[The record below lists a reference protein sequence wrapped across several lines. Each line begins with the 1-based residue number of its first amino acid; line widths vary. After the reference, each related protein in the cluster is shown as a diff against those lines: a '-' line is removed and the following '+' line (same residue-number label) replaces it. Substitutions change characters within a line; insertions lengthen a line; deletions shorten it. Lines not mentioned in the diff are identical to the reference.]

1 MSHASL
7 DFYSS
12 PQLFRE
18 GRREER
24 QEGGKLFESSRNVA
38 CLIRLSILQA
48 VSPVVILLLGLI
60 SNSVSVF
67 CFVFGILQS
76 HFIEKGFKKTENSE
90 QNVVLLLFL
99 FTPDN

>member
-1 MSHASL
+1 M
-7 DFYSS
+7 
-12 PQLFRE
+12 
-18 GRREER
+18 
-24 QEGGKLFESSRNVA
+24 A

-67 CFVFGILQS
+67 VFGVLQS

-99 FTPDN
+99 FTPDNSVSV